1 MGPFVDTAAG
11 SVNPVFL
18 QNPEWLIQPDALRSM
33 VAASRSFLDRGATL
47 PQPGQSSPL
56 LSVEDGIGVVSI
68 EGPILRKPD
77 LFARVIFGATSSEEI
92 GAALREAA
100 GRDDIR
106 AVFLDIDSPG
116 GTVAGTPELASTV
129 ASINERKPVYAFTSG
144 LMASAAYWVASQA
157 RAIYATPSAQ
167 VGSIGVVQAVIDD
180 SAALDAEGIKVE
192 VFAVGK
198 YKAMGAPGT
207 PLTDDQR
214 ELINSNLAEIA
225 GEFHKAVLA
234 RGRSIPAEAMEGQ
247 TFSGRQAQRFN
258 LAGMVSDRGEAMRRL
273 KVYHASV
280 DTGTRAMTTAL
291 EDQLLEART
300 QVDDLTRDHKAQA
313 ELLTEASATQD
324 SLRGEVEL
332 LSAEI
337 DTLKA
342 ERDEAKNQAINLIT
356 ERDSVSAR
364 VATMQSRITEL
375 EASQTDFDKR
385 VQIEVARVV
394 ASTGT
399 TLPARVTPAGDATQ
413 AADLHAQ
420 FAAITDPAAQTAF
433 WRKLTPEQQALIL
446 KHQA

>member
-1 MGPFVDTAAG
+1 MA
-11 SVNPVFL
+11 
-18 QNPEWLIQPDALRSM
+18 
-33 VAASRSFLDRGATL
+33 AASRSFLDRGATM

-56 LSVEDGIGVVSI
+56 LSVEDGIGVISI

-100 GRDDIR
+100 GRDDIH
-106 AVFLDIDSPG
+106 AIFLDIDSPG
-116 GTVAGTPELASTV
+116 GTVAGTPELASAV
-129 ASINERKPVYAFTSG
+129 ATLNEQKPVYAFTSG

-180 SAALDAEGIKVE
+180 SAALNAEGIKVE

-225 GEFHKAVLA
+225 GEFHKAVMA

-273 KVYHASV
+273 KVYHAAV
-280 DTGTRAMTTAL
+280 DTGSSAMSTAL
-291 EDQLLEART
+291 EDQLSEART
-300 QVDDLTRDHKAQA
+300 QVTNLTRDHQAQT
-313 ELLTEASATQD
+313 ELLTEASTNLD
-324 SLRGEVEL
+324 SLRGQL
-332 LSAEI
+332 ALFTAEI

-342 ERDEAKNQAINLIT
+342 ERDA
-356 ERDSVSAR
+356 
-364 VATMQSRITEL
+364 ATGETTTLQTRIAEFQ
-375 EASQTDFDKR
+375 ASQTDFDR
-385 VQIEVARVV
+385 RLQLEVARVV

-399 TLPARVTPAGDATQ
+399 TMPARVTPAGDATQ

-420 FAAITDPAAQTAF
+420 FAAITDPAAQTVF
-433 WRKLTPEQQALIL
+433 WRKLTAEQQALIL